1 MAGGLVGPWWALL
14 VPTMVLLHRC
24 GAGRRWTSRSMG
36 AYGVAATT
44 VLHAVLVWRV
54 PPHHAHSRG
63 GAGRGSSPTGRD
75 GPSRAATTGPLVL
88 PAYPTGIVGL
98 AAVAA
103 ATGQWAALVRAVLAA
118 VVLGVVFLL
127 AAVAANGRL
136 GLGDASSPG

>member
-1 MAGGLVGPWWALL
+1 M
-14 VPTMVLLHRC
+14 
-24 GAGRRWTSRSMG
+24 
-36 AYGVAATT
+36 
-44 VLHAVLVWRV
+44 
-54 PPHHAHSRG
+54 
-63 GAGRGSSPTGRD
+63 
-75 GPSRAATTGPLVL
+75 L